1 MINMNYANE
10 SDLNFWL
17 SLDKH
22 LSKGEL
28 ERKILQKQCYIIEY
42 DGKRVGVLRY
52 NLFWDTIPFLN
63 MIFFSPEYRAKGIG
77 RQTMVAWENEMKL
90 LGYVAVMTS
99 TNSDEQAQHFYRKL
113 GYKDCGCLIL
123 DIPKMEQPTELFFI
137 KSLLVNK

>member
-1 MINMNYANE
+1 MINMHYANI

-52 NLFWDTIPFLN
+52 NLFWDNIPFLN
-63 MIFFSPEYRAKGIG
+63 MIFF
-77 RQTMVAWENEMKL
+77 
-90 LGYVAVMTS
+90 
-99 TNSDEQAQHFYRKL
+99 
-113 GYKDCGCLIL
+113 
-123 DIPKMEQPTELFFI
+123 
-137 KSLLVNK
+137 